1 MSTYGIIADVHG
13 NLEALTAVLA
23 ALGRCRVDKVVCLGD
38 LVGYNGESNECV
50 ELIGSRNIEAIAGNH
65 DLIALGLLGTERCAM
80 RPAYTLKRT
89 RTALAEATRRSL
101 SALPRTRLY
110 EERIALVHGGVDD
123 VCEYMTTP
131 ARISENASR
140 LTMLHPEARLCFFGH
155 THVPK
160 LYELTE
166 GVWLE
171 RAVPPEGDVLGRRD
185 RLSFVNPGS
194 VDAARRPTK
203 LAEFAVFDSV
213 RWTIAFHRV
222 PYDHEKAERSAEEKG
237 FRMSRAEE
245 ALYTA
250 ERWLRRGRR
259 VAERLLGS

>member
-13 NLEALTAVLA
+13 NLEALSAVLA

-65 DLIALGLLGTERCAM
+65 DLIALGLLGTDRCAM

-131 ARISENASR
+131 TRISENASR
-140 LTMLHPEARLCFFGH
+140 LTMLHPEAPPVLLRPH
-155 THVPK
+155 PRAQAVRADRR
-160 LYELTE
+160 
-166 GVWLE
+166 GV
-171 RAVPPEGDVLGRRD
+171 AGA
-185 RLSFVNPGS
+185 PG
-194 VDAARRPTK
+194 
-203 LAEFAVFDSV
+203 
-213 RWTIAFHRV
+213 
-222 PYDHEKAERSAEEKG
+222 
-237 FRMSRAEE
+237 
-245 ALYTA
+245 TA
-250 ERWLRRGRR
+250 RGRR
-259 VAERLLGS
+259 AGAPRSPELREPRVGGRRPPHLQAGGVRGVRLHPLDHRLSPRALRPREGRAQRRREKASA